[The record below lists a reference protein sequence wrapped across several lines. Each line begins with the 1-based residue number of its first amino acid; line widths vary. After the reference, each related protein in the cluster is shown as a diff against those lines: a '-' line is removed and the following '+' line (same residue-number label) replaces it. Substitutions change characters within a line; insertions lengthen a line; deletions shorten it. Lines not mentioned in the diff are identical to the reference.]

1 MRPLRAALVAA
12 AAVALARP
20 AAAQDVQNWTTLVAQ
35 GPVAG
40 RAILWAELQSR
51 LDQDVS
57 RFAVGIVRVGVGVRL
72 KHDVDLMAGY
82 HFQHNELG
90 GGRTRDEH
98 RAWQQVQAPLIRR
111 GNGFT
116 LITRWRLEQRSI
128 AGAQDLGWRLRG
140 QLRLV
145 QPLHGRGSGGPL
157 LQSETFVALND
168 TDWGAHAGL
177 DSQRTLI
184 GWLQPLS
191 PHLNLEAGYM
201 HVHTRRPGQDT
212 GNHIISITLNRRLG

>member
-12 AAVALARP
+12 AALAGP

-57 RFAVGIVRVGVGVRL
+57 RFAVGIARVGAGVRL

-168 TDWGAHAGL
+168 TDWGANAGL

-191 PHLNLEAGYM
+191 PRLNLEAGYM
-201 HVHTRRPGQDT
+201 HVLSNRPGRNP

>member
-1 MRPLRAALVAA
+1 MRAILLLPAL
-12 AAVALARP
+12 LAMP
-20 AAAQDVQNWTTLVAQ
+20 AAAQDVQNWTSLIAQ
-35 GPVAG
+35 GPVG
-40 RAILWAELQSR
+40 GQVVVWGELQSR
-51 LDQDVS
+51 FDQDLS

-82 HFQHNELG
+82 HFQHNELD

-98 RAWQQVQAPLIRR
+98 RGWQQVQAPLLRR
-111 GNGFT
+111 ANGFT
-116 LITRWRLEQRSI
+116 LITRWRLEERSI
-128 AGAQDLGWRLRG
+128 VGSGDLGWRLRG

-145 QPLHGRGSGGPL
+145 QPLHGRGTGGPL
-157 LQSETFVALND
+157 LQSETFVSLNS
-168 TDWGAHAGL
+168 TDWGARAGL

-191 PHLNLEAGYM
+191 PRLNLEAGYM
-201 HVHTRRPGQDT
+201 HVLLNRAGGDQ